1 MKYYRL
7 VDLAGEPE
15 DVIID
20 TEIAKTPPRM
30 LKTVELSP
38 LFDFFLQFW
47 TESGVQIDTASNSL
61 IYLQNYIS
69 EVQYFEKHGRTDI
82 PSYLVNP
89 NEKMP
94 TIPLNTLKNA
104 ILSYCSYCDQ
114 SGVSLH
120 TEDLP
125 YVWEYLWEVIRK
137 SFFQDKTSRFSSI
150 FLFSDLAVAKT
161 FQTDTCSMKETICSV
176 DLLETF
182 DIQAYDMNW
191 LNMVPTDCTFKEMLE
206 FANNYWLGNLTDN
219 PTMEYLFSG
228 KYKLHSI
235 SSN

>member
-15 DVIID
+15 GVIID
-20 TEIAKTPPRM
+20 TETAKTPPRM

-38 LFDFFLQFW
+38 LFDILLQFW
-47 TESGVQIDTASNSL
+47 TESDVQIDTASNSL
-61 IYLQNYIS
+61 IYLQNYIT
-69 EVQYFEKHGRTDI
+69 EVQYLEKHGRTNI
-82 PSYLVNP
+82 PSHLINP

-94 TIPLNTLKNA
+94 TIPLNTLKNT
-104 ILSYCSYCDQ
+104 ILSYCGYCDQ
-114 SGVSLH
+114 SGASLQ

-125 YVWEYLWEVIRK
+125 YIWEYLWEVIRK
-137 SFFQDKTSRFSSI
+137 SFFPDKTSRFSSI
-150 FLFSDLAVAKT
+150 FLFSDIAAAKA
-161 FQTDTCSMKETICSV
+161 FQADTCSMKETICSV

-206 FANNYWLGNLTDN
+206 FANNYWSGNLTEN

-228 KYKLHSI
+228 KYRLYRI
-235 SSN
+235 